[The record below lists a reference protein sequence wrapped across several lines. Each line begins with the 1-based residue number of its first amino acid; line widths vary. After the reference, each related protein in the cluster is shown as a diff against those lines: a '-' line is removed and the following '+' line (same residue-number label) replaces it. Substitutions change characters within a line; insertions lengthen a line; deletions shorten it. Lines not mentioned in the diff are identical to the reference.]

1 MKNKEDINDVQG
13 DLFISIYSNL
23 WKIFSRGRLFI
34 YLLTDGREHFNV
46 KNKEKNIRNVLDDL
60 FKLVYSNISEECFK

>member
-1 MKNKEDINDVQG
+1 MYRVTCLYQSTRISGKYFPEED
-13 DLFISIYSNL
+13 Y
-23 WKIFSRGRLFI
+23 LFI

-60 FKLVYSNISEECFK
+60 FKLVYSNISEKCFK